1 LKVRSSESFT
11 TSVGVSV
18 TVSVPELAVLSISG
32 GSQARIDGLSGDQIS
47 IDVSGGA
54 VLVATGRAMDVT
66 LSSSD
71 GARAE
76 LVALSDRVTG
86 SASGGA
92 VATVV
97 GGATVSVQTSG
108 GARVTSE

>member
-1 LKVRSSESFT
+1 
-11 TSVGVSV
+11 
-18 TVSVPELAVLSISG
+18 
-32 GSQARIDGLSGDQIS
+32 
-47 IDVSGGA
+47 
-54 VLVATGRAMDVT
+54 MDVT
-66 LSSSD
+66 LSSSG
-71 GARAE
+71 GARAD
-76 LVALSDRVTG
+76 LAALAAKTTSVDLSGGATAALNVSDRVTG